1 MSTIG
6 SLTGSSNTSIVTEAS
21 MIVFSTTTIGVG
33 GTVRQSAARGASIA
47 SVSPKSK
54 VGTVA
59 LGRGFGIGRGMVSS
73 NIIGSSSGRNG
84 QADSAT

>member
-1 MSTIG
+1 
-6 SLTGSSNTSIVTEAS
+6 
-21 MIVFSTTTIGVG
+21 MIVCSTTTIGFG
-33 GTVRQSAARGASIA
+33 GTVRQSAVRGASSA

-54 VGTVA
+54 VGIVA
-59 LGRGFGIGRGMVSS
+59 LGRGFGMGSGMVSS